1 MNIEGLDYNTQR
13 EKLVLPEYGREIQS
27 MVDHAVGIKDRA
39 ERQHCAESIIAIMD
53 HMFPDGADAE
63 EHHRKL
69 WDHLAIMSGFKLD
82 IDYPF
87 AVKQAEDI
95 AKRPDPMD
103 YPKTRIPVRH
113 YGSMMFELF
122 DRLKNMEPGKERDE
136 LVKLT
141 ANQMRRDLAQWSHG
155 SCDEEK
161 VAADLARFTDGKIH
175 LELKNFKFEKLV
187 LVHDNVLQKNN
198 NGQRYNAQKNGSQK
212 NNNASQKNNNASQK
226 NNKKRNNK

>member
-27 MVDHAVGIKDRA
+27 MVDHAVAIKDRA

-63 EHHRKL
+63 DHHRKL

-95 AKRPDPMD
+95 AKRPEPMD
-103 YPKTRIPVRH
+103 YPKTKIPVRH

-161 VAADLARFTDGKIH
+161 VAADLARFTDGKI
-175 LELKNFKFEKLV
+175 LLDLKNFKFEKLV
-187 LVHDNVLQKNN
+187 LVHDNVQQKNN
-198 NGQRYNAQKNGSQK
+198 NGQRNNAQKNGSQK
-212 NNNASQKNNNASQK
+212 NNNASQKNN
-226 NNKKRNNK
+226 KKRNNK

>member
-13 EKLVLPEYGREIQS
+13 VKLVLPEYGREIQS

-175 LELKNFKFEKLV
+175 LDLKNFKFEKLV

-198 NGQRYNAQKNGSQK
+198 NGQRNNAQKNGSQK
-212 NNNASQKNNNASQK
+212 NNNASQKNN
-226 NNKKRNNK
+226 KKRNNK

>member
-27 MVDHAVGIKDRA
+27 MVDHAVAIKDRA

-53 HMFPDGADAE
+53 HMFPDGAGVEDHE
-63 EHHRKL
+63 RKL

-82 IDYPF
+82 IDYPY

-103 YPKTRIPVRH
+103 YPMTRIPVRH
-113 YGSMMFELF
+113 YGAMMFEIF
-122 DRLKNMEPGKERDE
+122 DRLKNMEPGAEREE

-161 VAADLARFTDGKIH
+161 VAADLARFTDGKIQ
-175 LELKNFKFEKLV
+175 LDLKNFKFEKFV
-187 LVHDNVLQKNN
+187 LPTGNVPQKNN
-198 NGQRYNAQKNGSQK
+198 HASQKNNNGSQK
-212 NNNASQKNNNASQK
+212 NNNGSQK

>member
-53 HMFPDGADAE
+53 HMSPDGADAE

-175 LELKNFKFEKLV
+175 LDLKNFKFEKLV

-198 NGQRYNAQKNGSQK
+198 NGQRNNAQKNGSQK
-212 NNNASQKNNNASQK
+212 NNNASQKNN
-226 NNKKRNNK
+226 KKRNNK

>member
-13 EKLVLPEYGREIQS
+13 DKLVLPEYGREIQS
-27 MVDHAVGIKDRA
+27 MVDHAVAIKDRA

-122 DRLKNMEPGKERDE
+122 DRLKNMKPGKERDE

-175 LELKNFKFEKLV
+175 LDLKNFKFEKLV
-187 LVHDNVLQKNN
+187 LVHDNVQQKNN
-198 NGQRYNAQKNGSQK
+198 NGQRNNAQKNGSQK
-212 NNNASQKNNNASQK
+212 NNNASQKNN
-226 NNKKRNNK
+226 KKRNNK